1 MNKDDKTINLTYGDS
16 QSELNIKQSTRGP
29 DVIDLKLL
37 NKNTGLFTYDPSYG
51 STASCESQ
59 ITYIDGSL
67 GVLAYRGYPIEQ
79 LADHSTYLEIA
90 YLLYH
95 GELPT
100 SEQLD
105 EFRFKVKQNMNL
117 DEGIHQ
123 LFKTF
128 PKTAHPM
135 SMMATSMAAL
145 SVYHQNINIRESNC
159 RDDFFFNVLGK
170 TPMLAAAILNT
181 IQGSTIGTYKESLN
195 YSGNVLNLFF
205 GGAGDYA
212 VNPVFSKALDV
223 LLILHADHEQ
233 NCSTSSV
240 RLSGSSGTNPYAAMS
255 SGVSA
260 LWGPLHGGANE
271 AVVRM
276 FDEIK
281 TIDRIGHFM
290 DKAKDHDDPFRLMG
304 FGHRVY
310 KNYDPRAA
318 IIKETCHT
326 VLKEIDQ
333 VGNPIFELALS
344 LEEIALNDEYF
355 IEHNLYPNVDFYSG
369 IIYKAM
375 GIPLEMFTV
384 MFALS
389 RTVGWAT
396 HWCEMMSS
404 PKTKI
409 GRPRQ
414 LYTGPTERDY
424 IPIEKR

>member
-1 MNKDDKTINLTYGDS
+1 MSKDDKTINLNYAEN

-29 DVIDLKLL
+29 DVIDLKRL
-37 NKNTGLFTYDPSYG
+37 NRNTGLFTYDPSYG

-67 GVLAYRGYPIEQ
+67 GILAYRGYPIEQ
-79 LADHSTYLEIA
+79 LAENSTYLEVA

-95 GELPT
+95 GELPR
-100 SEQLD
+100 SEALD
-105 EFRFKVKQNMNL
+105 EFRLKVKQNMNL

-145 SVYHQNINIRESNC
+145 SIYHPNVNIREPKC

-369 IIYKAM
+369 IIYKAI

>member
-1 MNKDDKTINLTYGDS
+1 MSKDDKTINLTYGDS
-16 QSELNIKQSTRGP
+16 QSELNIKQATRGP

-79 LADHSTYLEIA
+79 LAENSTYLEIA

-105 EFRFKVKQNMNL
+105 EFRLKVKQNMNL
-117 DEGIHQ
+117 DEGINQ

-145 SVYHQNINIRESNC
+145 SIYHQNINIREPKC

-195 YSGNVLNLFF
+195 YSGNILSLFF
-205 GGAGDYA
+205 GGAGDYVVSPA
-212 VNPVFSKALDV
+212 FSKALDV

-255 SGVSA
+255 TGVSA

-281 TIDRIGHFM
+281 TVDRIGHFM

-326 VLKEIDQ
+326 VLGELDQ
-333 VGNPIFELALS
+333 TENPIFELALT

-384 MFALS
+384 MFTLS

-424 IPIEKR
+424 IPVEKR

>member
-145 SVYHQNINIRESNC
+145 SIYHPNINIREPKC

-181 IQGSTIGTYKESLN
+181 IQSSTIGTYKESLN

-318 IIKETCHT
+318 IIKEICHT

>member
-181 IQGSTIGTYKESLN
+181 IQSSTIGTYKESLN

-369 IIYKAM
+369 IIYKAI

-424 IPIEKR
+424 TPIEKR

>member
-1 MNKDDKTINLTYGDS
+1 M
-16 QSELNIKQSTRGP
+16 
-29 DVIDLKLL
+29 
-37 NKNTGLFTYDPSYG
+37 
-51 STASCESQ
+51 
-59 ITYIDGSL
+59 
-67 GVLAYRGYPIEQ
+67 
-79 LADHSTYLEIA
+79 
-90 YLLYH
+90 LYH

-100 SEQLD
+100 SEQL
-105 EFRFKVKQNMNL
+105 EVFRLKVKQNMNL
-117 DEGIHQ
+117 DKGIHQ

-145 SVYHQNINIRESNC
+145 SVYHPNNNIREPQS

-181 IQGSTIGTYKESLN
+181 IQGSTAGTYEGSRN
-195 YSGNVLNLFF
+195 YSGNILNLFF
-205 GGAGDYA
+205 GGAGDYE
-212 VNPVFSKALDV
+212 VSSVFSKALDV

-255 SGVSA
+255 SGVAA

-281 TIDRIGHFM
+281 TVDRIGHFM

-326 VLKEIDQ
+326 VLGELDQ
-333 VGNPIFELALS
+333 TENPIFELALT

-384 MFALS
+384 MFTLS

-424 IPIEKR
+424 IPVEKR

>member
-1 MNKDDKTINLTYGDS
+1 MSKEDKIINLTHGDS
-16 QSELNIKQSTRGP
+16 QSELNIRQSTRGP
-29 DVIDLKLL
+29 DVIDLQRL
-37 NKNTGLFTYDPSYG
+37 NKKTGFFTYDPSYG
-51 STASCESQ
+51 STASCESK

-67 GVLAYRGYPIEQ
+67 GILAYRGYPIEQ
-79 LADHSTYLEIA
+79 LAEQSTYLETA

-100 SEQLD
+100 SEQL
-105 EFRFKVKQNMNL
+105 EVFRLKVKQNMNL

-128 PKTAHPM
+128 PKKAHPM
-135 SMMATSMAAL
+135 SMMTTSMAAL
-145 SVYHQNINIRESNC
+145 SVYHPNVNIREPQS

-181 IQGSTIGTYKESLN
+181 IQGSTAGTYDESRN
-195 YSGNVLNLFF
+195 YSGNILNLFF
-205 GGAGDYA
+205 GGTGDYA

-240 RLSGSSGTNPYAAMS
+240 RLSGSSGTNPYAAIS
-255 SGVSA
+255 SGVAA

-276 FDEIK
+276 FDDIK

-326 VLKEIDQ
+326 VLSELDQ
-333 VGNPIFELALS
+333 TGDPIFELALS
-344 LEEIALNDEYF
+344 LEETALNDEYF

-369 IIYKAM
+369 IIYKAI

-384 MFALS
+384 MFTLS

-424 IPIEKR
+424 IPVEKR

>member
-1 MNKDDKTINLTYGDS
+1 M
-16 QSELNIKQSTRGP
+16 
-29 DVIDLKLL
+29 
-37 NKNTGLFTYDPSYG
+37 
-51 STASCESQ
+51 
-59 ITYIDGSL
+59 
-67 GVLAYRGYPIEQ
+67 
-79 LADHSTYLEIA
+79 
-90 YLLYH
+90 
-95 GELPT
+95 
-100 SEQLD
+100 
-105 EFRFKVKQNMNL
+105 
-117 DEGIHQ
+117 
-123 LFKTF
+123 
-128 PKTAHPM
+128 
-135 SMMATSMAAL
+135 
-145 SVYHQNINIRESNC
+145 
-159 RDDFFFNVLGK
+159 
-170 TPMLAAAILNT
+170 
-181 IQGSTIGTYKESLN
+181 
-195 YSGNVLNLFF
+195 FF

-369 IIYKAM
+369 IIYKAI

-424 IPIEKR
+424 TPIEKR

>member
-1 MNKDDKTINLTYGDS
+1 MSKDDKTINLTYGDS
-16 QSELNIKQSTRGP
+16 QSELSIKQSTRGP
-29 DVIDLKLL
+29 DVVDLKLL
-37 NKNTGLFTYDPSYG
+37 NKNTGLFTFDPSYG

-79 LADHSTYLEIA
+79 LAENSTYLEIA

-105 EFRFKVKQNMNL
+105 EFRLKVKQNMNL
-117 DEGIHQ
+117 DEGINQ

-145 SVYHQNINIRESNC
+145 SIYHQNINIREPKC

-170 TPMLAAAILNT
+170 TPMLATAILNT
-181 IQGSTIGTYKESLN
+181 IQGSTAGMYDESRN

-205 GGAGDYA
+205 GGAGDYE
-212 VNPVFSKALDV
+212 VSSVFSKALDV

-255 SGVSA
+255 SGVAA

-281 TIDRIGHFM
+281 TVDRIGHFM

-326 VLKEIDQ
+326 VLGELDQ
-333 VGNPIFELALS
+333 TENPIFELALT

-384 MFALS
+384 MFTLS

-424 IPIEKR
+424 IPVEKR

>member
-100 SEQLD
+100 PEQLD

-145 SVYHQNINIRESNC
+145 SIYHPNINIREPKC

-181 IQGSTIGTYKESLN
+181 IQGSTVGTYKESLN

-240 RLSGSSGTNPYAAMS
+240 RLSGSSGTNPYAAIS

-318 IIKETCHT
+318 IIKETCHA

-369 IIYKAM
+369 IIYKAI
-375 GIPLEMFTV
+375 GIPLEMFTI

-424 IPIEKR
+424 TPIEKR

>member
-1 MNKDDKTINLTYGDS
+1 MSKNNKTINLTYGDS
-16 QSELNIKQSTRGP
+16 QSELNIKQATRGP
-29 DVIDLKLL
+29 DVVDLKLL

-79 LADHSTYLEIA
+79 LAENSTYLEIA

-105 EFRFKVKQNMNL
+105 EFRLKVKQNMNL
-117 DEGIHQ
+117 DEGINQ

-145 SVYHQNINIRESNC
+145 SIYHQNINIREPKC

-181 IQGSTIGTYKESLN
+181 IQGSTVGTHKESLN
-195 YSGNVLNLFF
+195 YSGNILNLFF

-212 VNPVFSKALDV
+212 VSPVFSKALDV

-276 FDEIK
+276 FDEIQ
-281 TIDRIGHFM
+281 TIDRISHFM
-290 DKAKDHDDPFRLMG
+290 DKAKDHNDPFRLMG

-326 VLKEIDQ
+326 VLDELDQ
-333 VGNPIFELALS
+333 TGNPIFELALS

-384 MFALS
+384 IFALS

-414 LYTGPTERDY
+414 LYTGPNERDY
-424 IPIEKR
+424 IPVEKR

>member
-1 MNKDDKTINLTYGDS
+1 MSKDYKTINLTYGDS

-37 NKNTGLFTYDPSYG
+37 NKNIGLFTYDPSYG

-67 GVLAYRGYPIEQ
+67 GILAYRGYPIEQ
-79 LADHSTYLEIA
+79 LAEQSTYLETA

-100 SEQLD
+100 SEQL
-105 EFRFKVKQNMNL
+105 EVFRLKVKQNMNL

-145 SVYHQNINIRESNC
+145 SVYHPNNNIRETQS

-181 IQGSTIGTYKESLN
+181 IQGSTAGTYEGSRN
-195 YSGNVLNLFF
+195 YSGNILNLFF
-205 GGAGDYA
+205 GGAGDYE
-212 VNPVFSKALDV
+212 VSSVFSKALDV

-255 SGVSA
+255 SGVAA

-281 TIDRIGHFM
+281 TVDRIGHFM

-326 VLKEIDQ
+326 VLGELDQ
-333 VGNPIFELALS
+333 TENPIFELALT

-384 MFALS
+384 MFTLS

-424 IPIEKR
+424 IPVEKR

>member
-100 SEQLD
+100 PEQLD

-145 SVYHQNINIRESNC
+145 SIYHPNINIREPKC

-181 IQGSTIGTYKESLN
+181 IQSSTIGTYKESLN

-369 IIYKAM
+369 IIYKAI

>member
-1 MNKDDKTINLTYGDS
+1 MSKEDKIINLTHGDS
-16 QSELNIKQSTRGP
+16 HSELNIKQSTRGP
-29 DVIDLKLL
+29 DVIDLQRL

-51 STASCESQ
+51 ATASCESK

-67 GVLAYRGYPIEQ
+67 GILAYRGYPIEQ
-79 LADHSTYLEIA
+79 LAEQSTYLETA

-100 SEQLD
+100 PEQL
-105 EFRFKVKQNMNL
+105 EVFRLKVKQNMNL

-145 SVYHQNINIRESNC
+145 SVYHPNVNIRETQS

-181 IQGSTIGTYKESLN
+181 IQGSTAGMYDESRN

-205 GGAGDYA
+205 GGAGDYE
-212 VNPVFSKALDV
+212 VSSVFSKALDV

-255 SGVSA
+255 SGVAA

-281 TIDRIGHFM
+281 TVDRIGHFI

-326 VLKEIDQ
+326 VLGELDQ
-333 VGNPIFELALS
+333 TENPIFELALT

-384 MFALS
+384 MFTLS

-424 IPIEKR
+424 IPVEKR

>member
-1 MNKDDKTINLTYGDS
+1 MNKDDKTIKLTYGDS
-16 QSELNIKQSTRGP
+16 QSELNIRQSTRGP
-29 DVIDLKLL
+29 DVIDLKRLSR
-37 NKNTGLFTYDPSYG
+37 NTGLFTYDPSYG

-79 LADHSTYLEIA
+79 LAENSTYLEIA
-90 YLLYH
+90 HLLYH

-105 EFRFKVKQNMNL
+105 EFRLKVKQNMNL

-145 SVYHQNINIRESNC
+145 SIYHPNINIREPKC

-181 IQGSTIGTYKESLN
+181 IQSSTIGTYKESLN

-369 IIYKAM
+369 IIYKAI

-424 IPIEKR
+424 TPIEKR

>member
-145 SVYHQNINIRESNC
+145 SIYHPNINIREPKC

-181 IQGSTIGTYKESLN
+181 IQSSTIGTYKESLN

-369 IIYKAM
+369 IIYKAI

-424 IPIEKR
+424 TPIEKR

>member
-1 MNKDDKTINLTYGDS
+1 MSKDDKTINLTYGDS
-16 QSELNIKQSTRGP
+16 QSELSIKQSTRGP
-29 DVIDLKLL
+29 DVVDLKLL
-37 NKNTGLFTYDPSYG
+37 NKNTGLFTFDPSYG

-67 GVLAYRGYPIEQ
+67 GILAYRGYPIEQ
-79 LADHSTYLEIA
+79 LAEQSTYLETA

-100 SEQLD
+100 SEQL
-105 EFRFKVKQNMNL
+105 EVFRLKVKQNMNL

-145 SVYHQNINIRESNC
+145 SVYHPKVNIREPQS
-159 RDDFFFNVLGK
+159 RDNFFFNMLGK

-181 IQGSTIGTYKESLN
+181 TQGSTAGTYEESRN
-195 YSGNVLNLFF
+195 YSGNILNLFF
-205 GGAGDYA
+205 GGAGDYE
-212 VNPVFSKALDV
+212 VSSVFSKALDV

-255 SGVSA
+255 TGVSA

-281 TIDRIGHFM
+281 TVDRIGHFM

-326 VLKEIDQ
+326 VLGELDQ
-333 VGNPIFELALS
+333 TKNPIFELALT

-355 IEHNLYPNVDFYSG
+355 VEHNLYPNVDFYSG

-384 MFALS
+384 MFTLS

-424 IPIEKR
+424 IPVEKR

>member
-79 LADHSTYLEIA
+79 LAENSTYLEIA

-105 EFRFKVKQNMNL
+105 ECRLKVKQNMNL
-117 DEGIHQ
+117 DEGINQ

-145 SVYHQNINIRESNC
+145 SIYHQNINIREPKC

-181 IQGSTIGTYKESLN
+181 IQGSTVGTYKESLN
-195 YSGNVLNLFF
+195 YSGNILSLFF
-205 GGAGDYA
+205 GGAGDYVVSPA
-212 VNPVFSKALDV
+212 FSKALDV

-369 IIYKAM
+369 IIYKAI
-375 GIPLEMFTV
+375 GIPLEMFTI

-424 IPIEKR
+424 TPIEKR

>member
-1 MNKDDKTINLTYGDS
+1 MSKNNKTINLTYGDS

-105 EFRFKVKQNMNL
+105 EFRLKVKQNMNL
-117 DEGIHQ
+117 DEGINQ

-145 SVYHQNINIRESNC
+145 SIYHQNINIREPKC

-181 IQGSTIGTYKESLN
+181 IQGSIIGTYKESLN

-326 VLKEIDQ
+326 VLGELDQ
-333 VGNPIFELALS
+333 TENPIFELALT

-384 MFALS
+384 MFTLS

-424 IPIEKR
+424 IPVEKR

>member
-1 MNKDDKTINLTYGDS
+1 MSKDDKTINLNYAEN

-29 DVIDLKLL
+29 DVIDLKRL
-37 NKNTGLFTYDPSYG
+37 NRNTGLFTYDPSYG

-67 GVLAYRGYPIEQ
+67 GILAYRGYPIEQ
-79 LADHSTYLEIA
+79 LAENSTYLEVA

-95 GELPT
+95 GELPR
-100 SEQLD
+100 SEALD
-105 EFRFKVKQNMNL
+105 EFRLKVKQNMNL

-145 SVYHQNINIRESNC
+145 SIYHPNVNIREPKC

-170 TPMLAAAILNT
+170 TPMLAAVILNT
-181 IQGSTIGTYKESLN
+181 IQGSTIGTYKEALN

-369 IIYKAM
+369 IIYKAI

>member
-1 MNKDDKTINLTYGDS
+1 MSKDNKTINLTCGDS

-67 GVLAYRGYPIEQ
+67 GILAYRGYPIEQ
-79 LADHSTYLEIA
+79 LAENSTYLEIA

-105 EFRFKVKQNMNL
+105 EFRLKVKQNMNL
-117 DEGIHQ
+117 DEGINQ

-145 SVYHQNINIRESNC
+145 SIYHQNINIREPKC

-181 IQGSTIGTYKESLN
+181 IQGSTVGTYKESLN
-195 YSGNVLNLFF
+195 YSGNILSLFF
-205 GGAGDYA
+205 GGAGDYVVSPA
-212 VNPVFSKALDV
+212 FSKALDV

-369 IIYKAM
+369 IIYKAI

>member
-1 MNKDDKTINLTYGDS
+1 MSKDNKTINLTCGDS

-67 GVLAYRGYPIEQ
+67 GILAYRGYPIEQ
-79 LADHSTYLEIA
+79 LAENSTYLEIA

-100 SEQLD
+100 SEQL
-105 EFRFKVKQNMNL
+105 EVFRLKVKQNMNL

-128 PKTAHPM
+128 PNTAHPM

-145 SVYHQNINIRESNC
+145 SVYHPNVNIRETQS

-181 IQGSTIGTYKESLN
+181 IQGSTAGMYDESRN

-205 GGAGDYA
+205 GGAGDYE
-212 VNPVFSKALDV
+212 VSSVFSKALDV

-255 SGVSA
+255 SGVAA

-281 TIDRIGHFM
+281 TVDRIGHFI

-326 VLKEIDQ
+326 VLGELDQ
-333 VGNPIFELALS
+333 TENPIFELALT

-384 MFALS
+384 MFTLS

-424 IPIEKR
+424 IPVEKR

>member
-79 LADHSTYLEIA
+79 LAENSTYLEIA

-105 EFRFKVKQNMNL
+105 EFRLKVKQNMNL
-117 DEGIHQ
+117 DEGINQ

-145 SVYHQNINIRESNC
+145 SIYHPNINIREPKC

-181 IQGSTIGTYKESLN
+181 IQSSTIGTYKESLN

-369 IIYKAM
+369 IIYKAI

>member
-1 MNKDDKTINLTYGDS
+1 
-16 QSELNIKQSTRGP
+16 
-29 DVIDLKLL
+29 
-37 NKNTGLFTYDPSYG
+37 
-51 STASCESQ
+51 
-59 ITYIDGSL
+59 
-67 GVLAYRGYPIEQ
+67 
-79 LADHSTYLEIA
+79 
-90 YLLYH
+90 
-95 GELPT
+95 
-100 SEQLD
+100 
-105 EFRFKVKQNMNL
+105 
-117 DEGIHQ
+117 
-123 LFKTF
+123 
-128 PKTAHPM
+128 M

-145 SVYHQNINIRESNC
+145 SVYHPNVNIRETQS

-181 IQGSTIGTYKESLN
+181 IQGSTAGMYDESRN

-205 GGAGDYA
+205 GGAGDYE
-212 VNPVFSKALDV
+212 VSSVFSKALDV

-255 SGVSA
+255 SGVAA

-281 TIDRIGHFM
+281 TVDRIGHFM

-326 VLKEIDQ
+326 VLGELDQ
-333 VGNPIFELALS
+333 TENPIFELALT

-384 MFALS
+384 MFTLS

-424 IPIEKR
+424 IPVEKR

>member
-1 MNKDDKTINLTYGDS
+1 
-16 QSELNIKQSTRGP
+16 
-29 DVIDLKLL
+29 
-37 NKNTGLFTYDPSYG
+37 
-51 STASCESQ
+51 
-59 ITYIDGSL
+59 
-67 GVLAYRGYPIEQ
+67 
-79 LADHSTYLEIA
+79 
-90 YLLYH
+90 
-95 GELPT
+95 
-100 SEQLD
+100 
-105 EFRFKVKQNMNL
+105 
-117 DEGIHQ
+117 
-123 LFKTF
+123 
-128 PKTAHPM
+128 
-135 SMMATSMAAL
+135 
-145 SVYHQNINIRESNC
+145 
-159 RDDFFFNVLGK
+159 
-170 TPMLAAAILNT
+170 
-181 IQGSTIGTYKESLN
+181 
-195 YSGNVLNLFF
+195 
-205 GGAGDYA
+205 
-212 VNPVFSKALDV
+212 
-223 LLILHADHEQ
+223 
-233 NCSTSSV
+233 
-240 RLSGSSGTNPYAAMS
+240 MS

-369 IIYKAM
+369 IIYKAI

>member
-1 MNKDDKTINLTYGDS
+1 MSKDNKTINLTHGDS

-37 NKNTGLFTYDPSYG
+37 NNNTGFFTYDPSYG

-67 GVLAYRGYPIEQ
+67 GILAYRGYPIEQ
-79 LADHSTYLEIA
+79 LAENSTYLEIS

-105 EFRFKVKQNMNL
+105 EFRLKVKQNMKL
-117 DEGIHQ
+117 DEGINQ

-135 SMMATSMAAL
+135 SMLTTSMAAL
-145 SVYHQNINIRESNC
+145 SIYHPNINIREPKC

-170 TPMLAAAILNT
+170 IPMLAAAILNI
-181 IQGSTIGTYKESLN
+181 IQGSTVGTYKESLN
-195 YSGNVLNLFF
+195 YSGNILNLFF
-205 GGAGDYA
+205 GGAGDHT
-212 VNPVFSKALDV
+212 VSPVFSKALDV

-255 SGVSA
+255 SGVAA

-276 FDEIK
+276 FDEIQ
-281 TIDRIGHFM
+281 TIDRISYFM
-290 DKAKDHDDPFRLMG
+290 DKAKDHNDPFRLMG

-326 VLKEIDQ
+326 VLNELDQ
-333 VGNPIFELALS
+333 TRSPIFELALS
-344 LEEIALNDEYF
+344 LEEVALKDEYF

-369 IIYKAM
+369 IIYKAI
-375 GIPLEMFTV
+375 GIPLKMFTV

-389 RTVGWAT
+389 RAVGWAT

-424 IPIEKR
+424 IPVEKR

>member
-16 QSELNIKQSTRGP
+16 QSELNIKQATRGP
-29 DVIDLKLL
+29 DVVDLKLL

-79 LADHSTYLEIA
+79 LAENSTYLEIA

-105 EFRFKVKQNMNL
+105 EFRLKVKQNMNL
-117 DEGIHQ
+117 DEGINQ

-145 SVYHQNINIRESNC
+145 SIYHQNINIREPKC

-181 IQGSTIGTYKESLN
+181 IQGSTVGTHKESLN
-195 YSGNVLNLFF
+195 YSGNILNLFF

-212 VNPVFSKALDV
+212 VSPVFSKALDV

-369 IIYKAM
+369 IIYKAI
-375 GIPLEMFTV
+375 GIPLEMFTI